1 MIKVI
6 LKPEYYTE
14 EVFEKHG
21 VYYKYINPV
30 FNEDNTVTVFEMSFN
45 TIPTNADIENKKQ
58 AMIPLYKA
66 MLISEITSYDSSV
79 AVNEFTFDDKSMW
92 IPVDVRTRIK
102 GAISD
107 AETLNATTI
116 TLGINE
122 VPYTFEVQKVKVM
135 FAHLEAYALA
145 VNNNTLTHLQTIKQ
159 LQTLEDI
166 LNYDYTQGYPTK
178 LEFDIQGNL
187 I

>member
-1 MIKVI
+1 MIKTI
-6 LKPEYYTE
+6 LKPEYYTD

-30 FNEDNTVTVFEMSFN
+30 YNEDGTITVFEISFN
-45 TIPTNADIENKKQ
+45 EMPTEQDIEIKKQ
-58 AMIPLYKA
+58 SVLPLYKA

-79 AVNEFTFDDKSMW
+79 AVNEFTFDSKSMW

-122 VPYTFEVQKVKVM
+122 MPYTFEVEKAKLM
-135 FAHLEAYALA
+135 FAYIEQYALA
-145 VNNNTLTHLQTIKQ
+145 VNNNTLNHINAVNQ
-159 LQTLEDI
+159 LDDFDAIVE
-166 LNYDYTQGYPTK
+166 YDYTKNYPEK
-178 LEFDIQGNL
+178 VAFDINGNL
-187 I
+187 L

>member
-1 MIKVI
+1 M
-6 LKPEYYTE
+6 PTE
-14 EVFEKHG
+14 Q
-21 VYYKYINPV
+21 
-30 FNEDNTVTVFEMSFN
+30 
-45 TIPTNADIENKKQ
+45 DIEIKKQ
-58 AMIPLYKA
+58 SVLPLYKA
-66 MLISEITSYDSSV
+66 MLISEIISYDSSV
-79 AVNEFTFDDKSMW
+79 AVNEFTFDSKSMW

-122 VPYTFEVQKVKVM
+122 IPYTFEVQKVKVM

-145 VNNNTLTHLQTIKQ
+145 VNNNTLNHLQTIKQ

-166 LNYDYTQGYPTK
+166 VNYDYTQGYPSK

>member
-1 MIKVI
+1 MIKII

-30 FNEDNTVTVFEMSFN
+30 YNEDGTITVFEISFN
-45 TIPTNADIENKKQ
+45 QMPTEQDVEIKKQ
-58 AMIPLYKA
+58 SVLPLYKA
-66 MLISEITSYDSSV
+66 MLISEITSYDSST
-79 AVNEFTFDDKSMW
+79 AVNEFVFDGKSMW

-102 GAISD
+102 GAIVD

-116 TLGINE
+116 TLGING
-122 VPYTFEVQKVKVM
+122 VPYTFEVQKAKVM

-145 VNNNTLTHLQTIKQ
+145 VNNNTLTHLQTIKE
-159 LQTLEDI
+159 LSTLEDI
-166 LNYDYTQGYPTK
+166 VNYDYTQGYPSK

>member
-1 MIKVI
+1 MIKII
-6 LKPEYYTE
+6 LKPEYYTD

-30 FNEDNTVTVFEMSFN
+30 YNEDGTITVFEISFN
-45 TIPTNADIENKKQ
+45 EMPTEQDIEIKKQ
-58 AMIPLYKA
+58 SVLPLYKA
-66 MLISEITSYDSSV
+66 MLISEITSYDSST
-79 AVNEFTFDDKSMW
+79 AVNEFTFDSNTIW

-116 TLGINE
+116 TLGINSI
-122 VPYTFEVQKVKVM
+122 PCTFDVQQAKVM

-145 VNNNTLTHLQTIKQ
+145 VNNNTLIHLQSVNQ
-159 LQTLEDI
+159 LQTLEEV